1 MMFARQVMTE
11 QEYADALRQWAATPT
26 VIRCADGTYRF
37 GEPSA
42 EMLAAAINVMN
53 VESGE
58 L

>member
-1 MMFARQVMTE
+1 MFGNQVMTE
-11 QEYADALRQWAATPT
+11 REYAEAMRQWAAAPT
-26 VIRCADGTYRF
+26 LIRCADGTYRF

-42 EMLAAAINVMN
+42 EMLAAAINVMK